1 MAGKRENR
9 CKKCRKLDT
18 KLFLKGEKC
27 HTDKCALQSKKSKV
41 FKRQRRLSRYG
52 RQLREKQRVRWMYG
66 VRENQ
71 FKRSYRMAEKSS
83 GPTGEEFLRILE
95 RRLDNV
101 VYQLGFSVSRSQAR
115 QLINHAHFLVNGRRV
130 NVPSYLLKEKDV
142 IEVEKKSKKLPIVK
156 QILRSLEGR
165 AVPEWLEIDKKS
177 LKGIVTR
184 VPQREE
190 LDQEIDLALIVEY
203 YSR

>member
-1 MAGKRENR
+1 MARKRENR
-9 CKKCRKLDT
+9 CKKCRRLST

-27 HTDKCALQSKKSKV
+27 YTDKCALERKKSRV
-41 FKRQRRLSRYG
+41 FTRRRRLSQYA
-52 RQLREKQRVRWMYG
+52 RQLREKQKVRWMYG

-71 FKRSYRMAEKSS
+71 FKKSYRIAEKSS
-83 GPTGEEFLRILE
+83 GSTGEEFLRILE

-101 VYQLGFSVSRSQAR
+101 VYRLGFSVSRSQAR
-115 QLINHAHFLVNGRRV
+115 QLVNHAHFLVNGRRV
-130 NVPSYLLKEKDV
+130 NVPSYLLREKDV
-142 IEVEKKSKKLPIVK
+142 VEVEKKSKKLPMMK
-156 QILRSLEGR
+156 QILKSSEGR
-165 AVPEWLEIDKKS
+165 TVPEWLEIDKKS

-190 LDQEIDLALIVEY
+190 LNQEIDLALIVEY